1 MDDRTNGVPN
11 RATIEGALEG
21 IVRENR
27 FTIAVT
33 FPLVGVVLMIA
44 GSQGYLPSWLATNPY
59 LIVGANLVMVSPL
72 IAGLFPLVGRRTAIG
87 LALLAC
93 FTWGI
98 ELTGV
103 RTGWPYGEFQ
113 YELALGPMLFG
124 EVPLAL
130 PVFFFP
136 ILLNSYLLCLLL
148 LGPRSRS
155 LAIRLPATLGVVLT
169 MDLVLDPGAVALGFW
184 AWDDPGA
191 YYGVPA
197 INYAGWVLSGSI
209 ALLLI
214 ERSFDA
220 DAVRDRLD
228 ECEFLLDDLVS
239 FVLFWGLVN
248 AYVGN
253 WIPFVLALALAG
265 AVVRS
270 DRFDYAVLGDRFA
283 AAGR

>member
-1 MDDRTNGVPN
+1 MRR
-11 RATIEGALEG
+11 RAIERRLAET
-21 IVRENR
+21 VRENR
-27 FTIAVT
+27 FTIAVV
-33 FPLVGVVLMIA
+33 FPLVGVVLLIA
-44 GSQGYLPSWLATNPY
+44 GTQGYLPPALATNPY

-72 IAGLFPLVGRRTAIG
+72 IAGLLPLVGRRAALG
-87 LALLAC
+87 LAVLAL

-98 ELTGV
+98 ELVGV
-103 RTGWPYGEFQ
+103 RTGWPYGEFA

-148 LGPRSRS
+148 LGPRGRS
-155 LAIRLPATLGVVLT
+155 LVVRLPATLAVVLT

-184 AWDDPGA
+184 AWEDPGA

-197 INYAGWVLSGSI
+197 INYAGWILSGSI
-209 ALLLI
+209 ALALI

-220 DAVRDRLD
+220 DAVRRRLS
-228 ECEFLLDDLVS
+228 ECEFMLDDLVS

-253 WIPFVLALALAG
+253 WIPFVLAIGLAVGLIRA
-265 AVVRS
+265 
-270 DRFDYAVLGDRFA
+270 DRFDYAVLGERFA
-283 AAGR
+283 ATGR